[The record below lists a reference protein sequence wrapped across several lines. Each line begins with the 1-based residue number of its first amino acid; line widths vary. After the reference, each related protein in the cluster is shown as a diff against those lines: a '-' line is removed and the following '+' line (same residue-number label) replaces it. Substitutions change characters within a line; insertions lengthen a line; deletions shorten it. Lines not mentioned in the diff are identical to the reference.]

1 MPSSTSAYDEAMSL
15 TANLHPNRLTAMSPK
30 MTTIIAD
37 VVGEEWTD
45 PQIGWL
51 SVSSDGYATTDSDF
65 PGDAAD
71 LDRNIRKLLIA
82 AQLSPAE
89 RQESARLSRERV
101 DDHRPAESRPDY
113 GQQLH

>member
-15 TANLHPNRLTAMSPK
+15 TAKLHPDRLTAMSPK
-30 MTTIIAD
+30 MTATIAV

-45 PQIGWL
+45 PQIGWM
-51 SVSSDGYATTDSDF
+51 SVSSDGYATPDSDF
-65 PGDAAD
+65 SGDAAD
-71 LDRNIRKLLIA
+71 LDRNIRKLLTA

-113 GQQLH
+113 AELLH